1 LFNYEQLKI
10 INDNLYFNNSYKNKF
25 NINDNNEA
33 INFIDGTNINIY
45 YKNSIKLY
53 KNINILDLTN
63 NNNNGLLFRNDI
75 NNIKQSKIKLFSK
88 LLDVNSFEK

>member
-1 LFNYEQLKI
+1 MFNYEQLKI
-10 INDNLYFNNSYKNKF
+10 INDNLYFNNSYKNNF

>member
-10 INDNLYFNNSYKNKF
+10 INDNLYFNNSYKNNF

-45 YKNSIKLY
+45 DKNSIKGY
-53 KNINILDLTN
+53 KKYQYIRFN
-63 NNNNGLLFRNDI
+63 
-75 NNIKQSKIKLFSK
+75 K
-88 LLDVNSFEK
+88 